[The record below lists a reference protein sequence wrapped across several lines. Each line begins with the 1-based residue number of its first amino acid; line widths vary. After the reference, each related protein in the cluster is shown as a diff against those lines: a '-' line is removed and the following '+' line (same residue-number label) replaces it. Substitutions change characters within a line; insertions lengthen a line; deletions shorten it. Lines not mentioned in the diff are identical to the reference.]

1 MTEPVWVLDNVVV
14 AVQQIL
20 LAEHGG
26 TPGIRDEA
34 LLNSAL
40 AKPKQ
45 RFAYEPESSIFEL
58 AASYSF
64 GIANNHPFVDGNK
77 RTAFTVAVIFLELNG
92 VSLDAPEPEVVIFFE
107 NLASGNLTEY
117 ELAEWLSGNCVAIQN
132 QQPPVERGDDESL

>member
-1 MTEPVWVLDNVVV
+1 MNEPVWILDNVVV
-14 AVQQIL
+14 AVHQIL

-92 VSLDAPEPEVVIFFE
+92 VSLEAPEPEVVIFFE

-117 ELAEWLSGNCVAIQN
+117 ELAEWLSGNCVAISN
-132 QQPPVERGDDESL
+132 

>member
-1 MTEPVWVLDNVVV
+1 MNEPVWVLDSVVV
-14 AVQQIL
+14 AVHQIL

-92 VSLDAPEPEVVIFFE
+92 VSLEAPEPEVVIFFE
-107 NLASGNLTEY
+107 NLASGNLTEN
-117 ELAEWLSGNCVAIQN
+117 ELAEWLGDGVA
-132 QQPPVERGDDESL
+132 RGRSSKCQL

>member
-1 MTEPVWVLDNVVV
+1 MNEPVWVLDNVVV
-14 AVQQIL
+14 AVHQIL

-26 TPGIRDEA
+26 APGIRDEA

-58 AASYSF
+58 AVSYSF

-92 VSLDAPEPEVVIFFE
+92 VSLEAPEPEVVIFFE

-117 ELAEWLSGNCVAIQN
+117 ELAEWLSGNCVAI
-132 QQPPVERGDDESL
+132 